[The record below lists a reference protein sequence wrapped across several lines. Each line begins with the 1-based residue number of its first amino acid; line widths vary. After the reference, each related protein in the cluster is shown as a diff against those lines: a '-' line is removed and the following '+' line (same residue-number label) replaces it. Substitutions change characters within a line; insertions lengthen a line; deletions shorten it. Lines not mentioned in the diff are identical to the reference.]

1 MIGICILATALL
13 SCSLAAIIQSPP
25 TTSPQVTQA
34 ATVTINPKLRRALLQ
49 ALSNFDGEDSTES
62 DEETTT
68 LNSVED
74 IDGVTNNPS
83 FIKVH
88 SFAINGDKSD
98 ENEIIKTII
107 ISRPRTTLT
116 PPKTTSSKS
125 DEVQLNF
132 GKTPDPISSVPINTQ
147 NIQQARSVETRI
159 SANNEKK
166 EEKQAKKKA
175 SEKSATKPITPVTTT
190 TLPPPVTNEDGEN
203 IEKVAKDDVK
213 IFQAPLLAAFTVQQ
227 DASGQPNK
235 VISLFKNPQHQQQ
248 QQLDARNKIINMEFR
263 PSQPEVQVT
272 ASTSIPITTIS
283 AQTTNSQLISVYEQK
298 QRLLEEQIRILQARQ
313 REHEEIIRRHQLEQQ
328 QSRLR
333 NEEDQRLRQQQIQQ
347 AQIQQNQ
354 QQQIQQAQIQQAQIQ
369 QNQQQQIQQAQNQQN
384 QQIQQAQIQQAQ
396 NQQQQI
402 QQNQQAQ
409 QTQIQQQQLRLQ
421 PPPPPA
427 SQALVAPPSPTVNV
441 QFVPSIPIGHTVGI
455 SVEQQLPFKGPVE
468 FNPDKPD
475 LQKSF
480 SQRQQQF
487 QFRQF
492 QNQQLF
498 NQGFAQQQPII
509 QQQVISQLPQ
519 NLELPVRQPQ
529 EFNTFSQ
536 LPTSLE
542 LPQKP
547 FQTFNSAPLTIL
559 PSLTE
564 IVPQVDTR
572 NRVFRNDALQTGNF
586 GVNSHNVQ
594 FQPQQVVS
602 LGSNFDSQLQNLLL
616 QSGISPRSTE
626 DFRIISKVLSL
637 NHGIPNNFLFNNN
650 NSGRF
655 F

>member
-68 LNSVED
+68 LNSVD

-88 SFAINGDKSD
+88 SFAIDGDKSD

-116 PPKTTSSKS
+116 PPKTTASKS
-125 DEVQLNF
+125 DEVELNF
-132 GKTPDPISSVPINTQ
+132 NKTPDPINSVAINTA

-166 EEKQAKKKA
+166 DEKQAKKKA

-190 TLPPPVTNEDGEN
+190 STLPPPVTNADGEN

-235 VISLFKNPQHQQQ
+235 VISLYKNPQHQQQ
-248 QQLDARNKIINMEFR
+248 QQQQPEAKQKIVNMEFR
-263 PSQPEVQVT
+263 SSQPEVQVT
-272 ASTSIPITTIS
+272 ASTSLPITTIS

-328 QSRLR
+328 QSRFR
-333 NEEDQRLRQQQIQQ
+333 SEEEQRLRQQQIQQ

-354 QQQIQQAQIQQAQIQ
+354 QQIQ
-369 QNQQQQIQQAQNQQN
+369 QN
-384 QQIQQAQIQQAQ
+384 
-396 NQQQQI
+396 
-402 QQNQQAQ
+402 Q

-421 PPPPPA
+421 QPPPPA
-427 SQALVAPPSPTVNV
+427 SQALIAPPSPTVNV
-441 QFVPSIPIGHTVGI
+441 QFIPSIPIGHTVGI

-498 NQGFAQQQPII
+498 NQGFNQQPII

-536 LPTSLE
+536 LPTGLE

-547 FQTFNSAPLTIL
+547 FQTFNSSPLTVL

-564 IVPQVDTR
+564 IVPQVDSR
-572 NRVFRNDALQTGNF
+572 NRVFRNDAQQTGNF
-586 GVNSHNVQ
+586 GVNSQNVQ

-602 LGSNFDSQLQNLLL
+602 LGSNFDSQLQNLLF

>member
-1 MIGICILATALL
+1 MIGIWLLTTFL
-13 SCSLAAIIQSPP
+13 SCSLAAITQSPP
-25 TTSPQVTQA
+25 TTSPQISQA
-34 ATVTINPKLRRALLQ
+34 ATVTINPKLRKALLQ

-68 LNSVED
+68 LTSNENTED
-74 IDGVTNNPS
+74 VTNNPS

-88 SFAINGDKSD
+88 SFAIDGDKSD

-116 PPKTTSSKS
+116 PPKPTSSKS
-125 DEVQLNF
+125 DDVQINF
-132 GKTPDPISSVPINTQ
+132 GKSPDPINSVSVNFQ
-147 NIQQARSVETRI
+147 NVQQARSVETRI
-159 SANNEKK
+159 SANSEKK

-175 SEKSATKPITPVTTT
+175 SEKTATKPITPVTTT
-190 TLPPPVTNEDGEN
+190 TTTLPPPVTNADGEN

-235 VISLFKNPQHQQQ
+235 VITHFKNTQQQ
-248 QQLDARNKIINMEFR
+248 QQQQQPEVRNKIVNTEFR
-263 PSQPEVQVT
+263 ASQPVVQAT
-272 ASTSIPITTIS
+272 ASTALPITTIA
-283 AQTTNSQLISVYEQK
+283 AQTSSVNLISVYEQK

-328 QSRLR
+328 QHRLR
-333 NEEDQRLRQQQIQQ
+333 LEEEQRLRQQQLRIQQ
-347 AQIQQNQ
+347 AP
-354 QQQIQQAQIQQAQIQ
+354 
-369 QNQQQQIQQAQNQQN
+369 
-384 QQIQQAQIQQAQ
+384 
-396 NQQQQI
+396 
-402 QQNQQAQ
+402 
-409 QTQIQQQQLRLQ
+409 

-427 SQALVAPPSPTVNV
+427 QQALIAPPNPTVNV
-441 QFVPSIPIGHTVGI
+441 QFIPSIPIGHTVGI

-475 LQKSF
+475 IQKSF
-480 SQRQQQF
+480 AQRQQQF

-492 QNQQLF
+492 QNQQAV
-498 NQGFAQQQPII
+498 NQGFSQQPFVQ
-509 QQQVISQLPQ
+509 QQQVISQLPT
-519 NLELPVRQPQ
+519 NLELPVRQPH

-536 LPTSLE
+536 LPTTLE

-547 FQTFNSAPLTIL
+547 FQTFNSAPLTVL

-564 IVPQVDTR
+564 VVPQTDSR

-586 GVNSHNVQ
+586 GVNNQNVQ
-594 FQPQQVVS
+594 FQQQQIIP
-602 LGSNFDSQLQNLLL
+602 LDQGIFDSQLQNLLV

-637 NHGIPNNFLFNNN
+637 NHGIPNNLLFNNN

>member
-1 MIGICILATALL
+1 MIGICIVTAALL
-13 SCSLAAIIQSPP
+13 SCSLGAITQSPP
-25 TTSPQVTQA
+25 TSSSSKPQITQA
-34 ATVTINPKLRRALLQ
+34 ATVTINPKLRKALLQ

-68 LNSVED
+68 YSSIDDDE

-88 SFAINGDKSD
+88 SFAIDGDKSD

-116 PPKTTSSKS
+116 PPKPTT
-125 DEVQLNF
+125 DVQ
-132 GKTPDPISSVPINTQ
+132 KTPDPINNVGIHTA

-159 SANNEKK
+159 TANDSERKV
-166 EEKQAKKKA
+166 EKQGKKKVT
-175 SEKSATKPITPVTTT
+175 EKSATKPITPITTTTT
-190 TLPPPVTNEDGEN
+190 TLPPPVTNADGEN

-227 DASGQPNK
+227 DALGQPNK
-235 VISLFKNPQHQQQ
+235 VISLFKNPQQQQ
-248 QQLDARNKIINMEFR
+248 QPEVKKQIINMEFR
-263 PSQPEVQVT
+263 ASQPD
-272 ASTSIPITTIS
+272 AI
-283 AQTTNSQLISVYEQK
+283 QTTALPSTTVSAAQQTPTSQLLSVYEQK
-298 QRLLEEQIRILQARQ
+298 QRLLEEQIRILQAKQ
-313 REHEEIIRRHQLEQQ
+313 REQEEIIRRHHLE
-328 QSRLR
+328 RLR
-333 NEEDQRLRQQQIQQ
+333 LEEEQRLRQQQQQ
-347 AQIQQNQ
+347 H
-354 QQQIQQAQIQQAQIQ
+354 
-369 QNQQQQIQQAQNQQN
+369 
-384 QQIQQAQIQQAQ
+384 
-396 NQQQQI
+396 
-402 QQNQQAQ
+402 
-409 QTQIQQQQLRLQ
+409 QQQLRLQ
-421 PPPPPA
+421 QPPPPPP
-427 SQALVAPPSPTVNV
+427 QAEALIAPPSPTVNV
-441 QFVPSIPIGHTVGI
+441 QFIPSIPIGHTVGI

-480 SQRQQQF
+480 AQRQQQF

-492 QNQQLF
+492 QNQQLL
-498 NQGFAQQQPII
+498 NQGFLQQQK
-509 QQQVISQLPQ
+509 QGVSQLPT
-519 NLELPVRQPQ
+519 NLELPVRQAQ
-529 EFNTFSQ
+529 EFNTFSA
-536 LPTSLE
+536 LPTGLE

-559 PSLTE
+559 PSLTDV
-564 IVPQVDTR
+564 VPQDNTR

-586 GVNSHNVQ
+586 GFNSSPNVQ
-594 FQPQQVVS
+594 FQQQQI
-602 LGSNFDSQLQNLLL
+602 LPIGQTFDSQLQNLLV